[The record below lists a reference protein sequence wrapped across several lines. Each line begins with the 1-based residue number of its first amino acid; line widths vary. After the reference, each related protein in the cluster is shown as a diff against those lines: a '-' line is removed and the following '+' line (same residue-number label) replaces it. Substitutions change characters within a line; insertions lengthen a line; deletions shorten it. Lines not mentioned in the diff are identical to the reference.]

1 MVNKKLTVTQ
11 PHVYCDKVLYKQYRK
26 LVKAHNRDLTTHNT
40 VIFENAVKRE
50 IEALEAIDPKPKQKP
65 FAE

>member
-50 IEALEAIDPKPKQKP
+50 IEALEKEENKPNTKP
-65 FAE
+65 FAK